1 MNYFVLVDEEEKQV
15 QRVWMYI
22 GWIVIMTLLLT
33 GCSEDHN
40 EIPTTKSGQKLY
52 HEIGDPFEFD
62 GAESSLPFE
71 VMVEEIWMEG
81 FAEHEDYISEHVHN
95 PDDSRQI
102 MFISYQVTN
111 KGDEKYSFTDDRF
124 YPNNDV
130 LPNLINPNNM
140 IFDVDI
146 AYPED
151 GVIDDMEQVTEL
163 TIEPGETMD
172 ITGAV
177 ITYSQTEYDGAF
189 VWDYD
194 ADIPQVVFTRSQSKR
209 KDQVGVYDIGDPVY
223 IIDQNGME
231 FNVIFNDIHDVKSD
245 QDVEAIEQ
253 EYDSSTFLILDMMIE
268 NSGEKDI
275 AIPMALPSITTNGH
289 HAFERSYFI
298 KKGETTPIKDV
309 HINPG
314 ESPTDGLIKPGE
326 TVEGT
331 FYYEVENLRPHEVM
345 TLDAHVFYPY
355 QGFKDYSYYK
365 QFINY
370 NLD

>member
-1 MNYFVLVDEEEKQV
+1 M
-15 QRVWMYI
+15 QRVWMHI
-22 GWIVIMTLLLT
+22 GWIVMVMLLLL
-33 GCSEDHN
+33 GCSDDHQ

-52 HEIGDPFEFD
+52 HEIDDPFEFY
-62 GAESSLPFE
+62 GAESGLPFE
-71 VMVEEIWMEG
+71 VMVEEIWMED
-81 FAEHEDYISEHVHN
+81 FAEHEDYISEHVHH
-95 PDDSRQI
+95 PDESRAL

-111 KGDEKYSFTDDRF
+111 KGDRAYPFTDDRF

-151 GVIDDMEQVTEL
+151 GVIDDMEQVTDL
-163 TIEPGETMD
+163 IIEPGETMD

-189 VWDYD
+189 MWDYD
-194 ADIPQVVFTRSQSKR
+194 ADIPQTVFTRSQSKR

-223 IIDQNGME
+223 VMDQNGME
-231 FNVIFNDIHDVKSD
+231 FNVIFNAIHDVKSD
-245 QDVEAIEQ
+245 EEMEEIER
-253 EYDSSTFLILDMMIE
+253 EYDHSAFLVLDMIIE
-268 NSGEKDI
+268 NSGEKDM
-275 AIPMALPSITTNGH
+275 AIPMGLPEITTNGH

-298 KKGETTPIKDV
+298 KKGEMEPIKDIY
-309 HINPG
+309 INPG
-314 ESPTDGLIKPGE
+314 ERPTDGLIKPGE

-331 FYYEVENLRPHEVM
+331 LYYEVKNSRSDEVM
-345 TLDAHVFYPY
+345 TVDAHVYYPY
-355 QGFKDYSYYK
+355 LGFEDYAFYK
-365 QFINY
+365 QVINY